1 MIHHQR
7 SKITVLLAF
16 VAVTTMS
23 AQTFSV
29 TTFTDLGQLGTQG
42 STATAVNASGQIA
55 GYSYVSGPGDRSFR
69 YSGGVMSDLG
79 TLGGSLG
86 FSYAWAINDSG
97 EVAGRANYGGG
108 LNFTAYRYSGGVMSD
123 LGTLG
128 GNNSQAEGINNAG
141 QVVGHSYVTG
151 NSAYHAFRY
160 SGGVMSDLGTL
171 GGTNSTAFGI
181 NTAGKVVGGADNTGN
196 GSFSR
201 LPLLRRHHDELG
213 DAGRQLQR
221 GL

>member
-42 STATAVNASGQIA
+42 STAMAVNASGQIA

-79 TLGGSLG
+79 TLGG
-86 FSYAWAINDSG
+86 
-97 EVAGRANYGGG
+97 
-108 LNFTAYRYSGGVMSD
+108 T
-123 LGTLG
+123 
-128 GNNSQAEGINNAG
+128 
-141 QVVGHSYVTG
+141 HSTG
-151 NSAYHAFRY
+151 
-160 SGGVMSDLGTL
+160 
-171 GGTNSTAFGI
+171 FGI
-181 NTAGKVVGGADNTGN
+181 RSEEGLVGEEGRTW
-196 GSFSR
+196 GSR
-201 LPLLRRHHDELG
+201 DH
-213 DAGRQLQR
+213 
-221 GL
+221 